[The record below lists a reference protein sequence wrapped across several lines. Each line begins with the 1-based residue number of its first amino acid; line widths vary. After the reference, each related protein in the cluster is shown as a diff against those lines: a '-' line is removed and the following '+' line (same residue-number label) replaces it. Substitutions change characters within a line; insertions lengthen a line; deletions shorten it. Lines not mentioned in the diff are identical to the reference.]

1 MTSRTEWIIPG
12 CLIGII
18 LSLLV
23 VGVVSSKLL
32 RHVVQITPLV
42 LALIVAAGSSARG
55 RHASNPLFV
64 FWFVIMLLIWL
75 YLLGIAKIISG
86 HFTSAEILCT
96 VAIGICCVLGLVRSL
111 RSRLRGDGMSGAF
124 WFVLFATLQTGAM
137 WLSLR
142 L

>member
-1 MTSRTEWIIPG
+1 MTSRTGWIIPA

-23 VGVVSSKLL
+23 VGVVSSTLL
-32 RHVVQITPLV
+32 RHLVQIAPLV
-42 LALIVAAGSSARG
+42 LALIVAAGSSTR
-55 RHASNPLFV
+55 ASSVSRPLFV

-96 VAIGICCVLGLVRSL
+96 VAIGI
-111 RSRLRGDGMSGAF
+111 
-124 WFVLFATLQTGAM
+124 
-137 WLSLR
+137 
-142 L
+142 